1 MLQLPDWPAW
11 ASRTFLVLATVTSL
25 VAIGERVAS
34 KSSNG
39 KAIRPETCLET
50 A

>member
-11 ASRTFLVLATVTSL
+11 ASRTFLVLASVTSL

-39 KAIRPETCLET
+39 KASRAKRRLK
-50 A
+50 